1 MFCFSCRIVCVWS
14 PFRIEPFDEFNVTR
28 DFDING
34 AGDVWHARP
43 QLFFKCT
50 LCPTGATD
58 YPCKYKEFSLVFFS
72 TFEPIS
78 LTPDSCM
85 QQKGVPMLY

>member
-1 MFCFSCRIVCVWS
+1 VCLVAQHS
-14 PFRIEPFDEFNVTR
+14 FQNKPLNEFNVTR

-34 AGDVWHARP
+34 AGDVWYARQ

-50 LCPTGATD
+50 LCSTGEMGNTRRQ
-58 YPCKYKEFSLVFFS
+58 KKFSLVFFS

-85 QQKGVPMLY
+85 QQKGILMLY